1 MFDVAIIGGGPGGS
15 VCAARLAQHGRSV
28 AVLERD
34 RFPRWHLGESL
45 LPQSMGTLDAL
56 GLLPE
61 MRERFLT
68 KYGAEFRDE
77 QGREARFAFA
87 NAFDKRWPYAF
98 QVPRDEFDDLLFRHA
113 GKLGADLREGWRAT
127 RVLFDGD
134 RACGV
139 EATDPEGKTHTIEA
153 RVVVDATGR
162 DASIA
167 RVRGGTQK
175 VPGLENTAFY
185 TQYRGAYRA
194 EGDRAGD
201 IIIPLVDGGWF
212 WFIPFKDGRTS
223 VGAVMQRK
231 WTKMFAGEPPEALF
245 ARALSLST
253 ALQKLLEGATQLF
266 PPGAVADFTFLSRE
280 PAGNSW
286 LTVGDASGFI
296 DPLFSSGAHVAMTGG
311 IRSADALH
319 AALTAGVLTADQFDP
334 LVRTMKRGTHLFI
347 GMVQSFYEGSLIQ
360 YLFAEQKREYLTRA
374 ITSMLAGDVFDEARW
389 SNDLTTRFAPRLEAW
404 SAGERRGS
412 AGADRPFEARDW

>member
-1 MFDVAIIGGGPGGS
+1 MLDVVVIGGGPGGS

-34 RFPRWHLGESL
+34 KFPRWHLGESL

-61 MRERFLT
+61 MRERFMI
-68 KYGAEFRDE
+68 KYGARFVDE
-77 QGREARFAFA
+77 QKRSARFVFA
-87 NAFDKRWPYAF
+87 DAFDGRWPYAF

-113 GKLGADLREGWRAT
+113 GKLGAELHEGWKAT
-127 RVLFDGD
+127 RVIFDGD

-139 EATDPEGKTHTIEA
+139 EATDPDGKSHTIEA

-167 RVRGGTQK
+167 RVRSGTKK

-185 TQYRGAYRA
+185 TQYTGAFRD

-201 IIIPLVDGGWF
+201 IIIPLIEGGWF

-223 VGAVMQRK
+223 VGAVMKRD
-231 WTKMFAGEPPEALF
+231 WTKSYGGESPEQLF
-245 ARALSLST
+245 NRALSQST
-253 ALQKLLEGATQLF
+253 ALQGLLEGAKQLF

-286 LTVGDASGFI
+286 LAVGDAAGFI
-296 DPLFSSGAHVAMTGG
+296 DPLFSSGAHVAMIGAH
-311 IRSADALH
+311 RAADALH
-319 AALTAGVLTADQFDP
+319 AALTAGILTGEQFDP
-334 LVRTMKRGTHLFI
+334 WVKTMKRGTHLFI
-347 GMVQSFYEGSLIQ
+347 GMVQAFYGGMLVP
-360 YLFAEQKREYLTRA
+360 YLFAEQKREYLKRA

-389 SNDLTTRFAPRLEAW
+389 SNDILTRFAARLD
-404 SAGERRGS
+404 G
-412 AGADRPFEARDW
+412 